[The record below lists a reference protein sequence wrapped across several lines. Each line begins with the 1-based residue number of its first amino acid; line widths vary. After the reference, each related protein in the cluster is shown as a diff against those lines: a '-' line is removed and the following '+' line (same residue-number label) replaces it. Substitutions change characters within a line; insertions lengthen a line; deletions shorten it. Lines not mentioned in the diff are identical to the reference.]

1 MTFSM
6 QRHTIPFHLWY
17 INSIVP
23 DYPNIKIPSLTLE
36 TELGSI
42 YKVKKVGFVLVDK
55 SDCEIKNKYI
65 KCTWR

>member
-1 MTFSM
+1 VV
-6 QRHTIPFHLWY
+6 LWSSRDLPIGSESLVY
-17 INSIVP
+17 TIVP

-55 SDCEIKNKYI
+55 SDCEIKK
-65 KCTWR
+65 